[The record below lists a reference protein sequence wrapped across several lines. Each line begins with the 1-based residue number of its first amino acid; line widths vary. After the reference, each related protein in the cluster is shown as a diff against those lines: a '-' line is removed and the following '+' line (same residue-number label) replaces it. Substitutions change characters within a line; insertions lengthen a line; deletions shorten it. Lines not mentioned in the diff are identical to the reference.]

1 MAKVRDGAALN
12 TGMCEFE
19 VLKQTYIKGV
29 ELWQNRP
36 IINGPYLCNTHH
48 E

>member
-1 MAKVRDGAALN
+1 MREGAALN
-12 TGMCEFE
+12 ILTGMCEFE
-19 VLKQTYIKGV
+19 VLKQTHIKGV
-29 ELWQNRP
+29 DLWQNRP